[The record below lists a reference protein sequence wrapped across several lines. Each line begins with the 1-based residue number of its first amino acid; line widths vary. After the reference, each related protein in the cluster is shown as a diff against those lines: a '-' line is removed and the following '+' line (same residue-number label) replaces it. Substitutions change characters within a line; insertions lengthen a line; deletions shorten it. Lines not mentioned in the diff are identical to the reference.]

1 MPALPVLI
9 FDGGDMSETCDEC
22 GATPPEGG
30 SCRDHFNALLE
41 LEWRIPGGPGAF
53 PHFYAVATYG
63 LQHPRGMNYTVGTWG
78 GLRRAVADAL
88 DGKATIEELRRRAR
102 EGAAAAGR
110 VTRREGD
117 AEVRLAID
125 RWPMNVADVLTVEE
139 RADAYAARVMAWAR
153 SVCQTLDASDSA
165 G

>member
-1 MPALPVLI
+1 
-9 FDGGDMSETCDEC
+9 MSETCDEC
-22 GATPPEGG
+22 GAGLPPGG
-30 SCRDHFNALLE
+30 SCRDHFHELLQ

-63 LQHPRGMNYTVGTWG
+63 LQHPRGMNYTVATWE

-88 DGKATIEELRRRAR
+88 DGKATIEDLRRRAR

-117 AEVRLAID
+117 AEVRCEVGH
-125 RWPMNVADVLTVEE
+125 WPMTVADVLTVEE
-139 RADAYAARVMAWAR
+139 RADAYGARVMAWAR
-153 SVCQTLDASDSA
+153 SVCQTLDSRESRV
-165 G
+165 